1 MHIMGDPK
9 EYDAVP
15 WFWSNQ
21 YDLKLQTVG
30 LSMGHDQTITRGDPA
45 SRSFSVLYLLGGKL
59 IAIDAVNMVKDYVQ
73 AKAHILSGAA
83 LDQAQLAD
91 ASKPLKEVELA

>member
-1 MHIMGDPK
+1 MGLP
-9 EYDAVP
+9 
-15 WFWSNQ
+15 
-21 YDLKLQTVG
+21 T
-30 LSMGHDQTITRGDPA
+30 GHDQTILRGDPA

-59 IAIDAVNMVKDYVQ
+59 IAIDAVNAVKDYVQ
-73 AKAHILSGAA
+73 GKAHILSGAV